1 MTRLHVSCI
10 VTAHNSKRW
19 LADAIDS
26 VLAQTYPHREVV
38 VVDDGSADGTLDVAR
53 TYEPAVR
60 VIETTDVGSAGA
72 RNAGLAESAGN
83 VIAFLDAD
91 DRWRPG
97 KVARQVERFE
107 ERPELAV
114 CTGMVETFWD
124 GNVIEEERRARDRG
138 KQLPG
143 WTWSAMAVRRELF
156 DRVGPLAA
164 DHRHADAT
172 EWLLRVRAAGL
183 ATELLPDVLVD
194 RRLHEDN
201 LSWRQRAE
209 SLDEYLDLL
218 LASVRERRIG

>member
-10 VTAHNSKRW
+10 VTAYNSERW

-26 VLAQTYPHREVV
+26 VLAQTYPDRDVV
-38 VVDDGSADGTLDVAR
+38 VVDDGSDDATLEVAR
-53 TYEPAVR
+53 NFGPAVR
-60 VIETTDVGSAGA
+60 IVETANLGTAEA
-72 RNAGLAESAGN
+72 RNAGLANSAGDL
-83 VIAFLDAD
+83 VAFLDAD

-107 ERPELAV
+107 ERADLAI

-124 GNVIEEERRARDRG
+124 GDVSEEERRARDRG
-138 KQLPG
+138 KELAG
-143 WTWSAMAVRRELF
+143 WTWSAMAIRREVF
-156 DRVGPLAA
+156 DRIGTLAPYQ
-164 DHRHADAT
+164 RHADDT
-172 EWLLRVRAAGL
+172 EWLLRVRAEGL
-183 ATELLPDVLVD
+183 TAELLPEVLAD

-218 LASVRERRIG
+218 LASVRERRMR